1 MSIEYLI
8 IGAYLCLILGL
19 SIFGFHRYIMV
30 YLYRKYVHGD
40 PPPPPPPSEWP
51 TVTVQLP
58 IYNENH
64 VVARL
69 LKAIAC
75 LDYPRDRLEIQ
86 VLDDSTDE
94 TTQTIA
100 YWVEH
105 YRRQGLTIHHIHRK
119 ERTGFKAGALA
130 HGLRTARGE
139 FIAILD
145 ADFVPPPDFLQ
156 RTIPYFQDPTVGLV
170 QVRWEYLNRHFSI
183 LTRVQSVMLD
193 GHFVV
198 EHTARNR
205 SGRFF
210 NFNGTAGVWRRAAI
224 ESAGGWTQDTLTED
238 LDLSYRAQLKGWRF
252 IYLKDYVVPS
262 ELPVETAAF
271 MRQQF
276 RWAKGSTQTALKL
289 LPRILRSGVDPR
301 VKLEA
306 FFHLTANVSYVL
318 IVGIGLLLGP
328 VIWARYRLGLYHLLW
343 LDVPLFC
350 LATLSVA
357 TFYVLSQRENPTG
370 LRGWW
375 NWLWVIPMLMAVGIG
390 ISLNNARGVLEALL
404 GVTSPFE
411 RTPKYGITHA
421 SAHPGWTLSAYR
433 LKNWL
438 MPLLGLGMGLY
449 FLAVLYLC
457 IEEDLWYSIPFV
469 VLFMVGFLYTSGTT
483 LWQTWVLPWTV
494 RRLGVAPARHPLG
507 M

>member
-1 MSIEYLI
+1 
-8 IGAYLCLILGL
+8 
-19 SIFGFHRYIMV
+19 
-30 YLYRKYVHGD
+30 
-40 PPPPPPPSEWP
+40 
-51 TVTVQLP
+51 
-58 IYNENH
+58 
-64 VVARL
+64 
-69 LKAIAC
+69 
-75 LDYPRDRLEIQ
+75 
-86 VLDDSTDE
+86 
-94 TTQTIA
+94 
-100 YWVEH
+100 
-105 YRRQGLTIHHIHRK
+105 
-119 ERTGFKAGALA
+119 
-130 HGLRTARGE
+130 
-139 FIAILD
+139 
-145 ADFVPPPDFLQ
+145 
-156 RTIPYFQDPTVGLV
+156 
-170 QVRWEYLNRHFSI
+170 
-183 LTRVQSVMLD
+183 
-193 GHFVV
+193 
-198 EHTARNR
+198 
-205 SGRFF
+205 
-210 NFNGTAGVWRRAAI
+210 
-224 ESAGGWTQDTLTED
+224 
-238 LDLSYRAQLKGWRF
+238 LKGWRF